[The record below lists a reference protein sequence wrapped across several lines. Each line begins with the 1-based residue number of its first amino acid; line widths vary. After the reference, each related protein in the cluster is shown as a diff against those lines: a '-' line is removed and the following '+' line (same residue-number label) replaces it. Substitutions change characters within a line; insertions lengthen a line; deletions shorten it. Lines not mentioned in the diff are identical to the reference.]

1 VNRQTEIMG
10 IRVIESNALPPG
22 CIAALVPSNPMETV
36 FLMDT
41 PSLTLEQAQ
50 ATVATKTAP
59 KVTKES
65 IEARI
70 NSVSYHHIDHLTI
83 CVIQMKNGFFQMGK
97 AAPASPA
104 NFDPE
109 VGKRYAYEDAF
120 RGLWQLEGYALCEK
134 LYEQSHP
141 AVDTAAAPAT

>member
-1 VNRQTEIMG
+1 MSE
-10 IRVIESNALPPG
+10 
-22 CIAALVPSNPMETV
+22 
-36 FLMDT
+36 

-50 ATVATKTAP
+50 AAVATKTSP

-65 IEARI
+65 IEGRI
-70 NSVSYHHIDHLTI
+70 ASVTYHHIDHLTI
-83 CVIQMKNGFFQMGK
+83 CVIQMVNGFFQMGK

-120 RGLWQLEGYALCEK
+120 RGLWPLEGYALCEK
-134 LYEQSHP
+134 LYQDQQAAKAATQEPVDKATTP
-141 AVDTAAAPAT
+141 AP

>member
-1 VNRQTEIMG
+1 MTE
-10 IRVIESNALPPG
+10 
-22 CIAALVPSNPMETV
+22 
-36 FLMDT
+36 

-59 KVTKES
+59 RVTKES

-70 NSVSYHHIDHLTI
+70 SSVTYNVVDHLTT
-83 CVIQMKNGFFQMGK
+83 CVIQMVNGFFTIGT
-97 AAPASPA
+97 AAPASPE

-120 RGLWQLEGYALCEK
+120 RGLWKLEGYLLREQ
-134 LYEQSHP
+134 LYQQDRAAQAAKQSQLD
-141 AVDTAAAPAT
+141 AGAAPAP

>member
-1 VNRQTEIMG
+1 MSE
-10 IRVIESNALPPG
+10 
-22 CIAALVPSNPMETV
+22 
-36 FLMDT
+36 

-50 ATVATKTAP
+50 AAVATKTAP

-65 IEARI
+65 IEGRI
-70 NSVSYHHIDHLTI
+70 ASVTYHHIDHLTI
-83 CVIQMKNGFFQMGK
+83 CVIQMVNGFFQMGK

-120 RGLWQLEGYALCEK
+120 RGLWPLEGYALCEK
-134 LYEQSHP
+134 LYQEQQAIQAAKAATQAPIDKP
-141 AVDTAAAPAT
+141 ADPAP

>member
-1 VNRQTEIMG
+1 MSE
-10 IRVIESNALPPG
+10 
-22 CIAALVPSNPMETV
+22 
-36 FLMDT
+36 

-50 ATVATKTAP
+50 AAVATKTAP

-65 IEARI
+65 IEGRI
-70 NSVSYHHIDHLTI
+70 ASVTYHHIDHLTI
-83 CVIQMKNGFFQMGK
+83 CVIQMVNGFFQMGK

-120 RGLWQLEGYALCEK
+120 RGLWKLEGYLLREQ
-134 LYEQSHP
+134 LYQQDRAAQAAKQSQLDAGANP
-141 AVDTAAAPAT
+141 AP